1 MKRQDLDID
10 KQVSGYQVPATKSK
24 AEAWD
29 ELSRKL
35 DSDQKQKTPQK
46 RTIKLAY
53 WVGAAAASLIFM
65 ALLFGLL
72 AKNDDTTLVAQRETQ
87 QTLLPDSTQV
97 TLKRNTKVE
106 YQKRLIDGARLVSMQ
121 GEAFFEVTKGNKFI
135 VDFPGGKL
143 KVLGTKFNIQSYT
156 PKTGRVECYE
166 GSVALE
172 INKEKIVLTKGQ
184 AVNFTPKTLEGPF
197 LFEAKEKLALPDN
210 LYRWTDR
217 SLEEILVLICA
228 REGYRLKA
236 SPQVLQQRFS
246 GVLNL
251 SNSQQALTI
260 LTKAMN
266 LEYQLNN
273 NKLEVFE
280 KK

>member
-35 DSDQKQKTPQK
+35 DSDQKQRTPQK

>member
-35 DSDQKQKTPQK
+35 DSDQKQRTPQK

-236 SPQVLQQRFS
+236 SPQVLQHRFS